1 MSAFVVQDET
11 INQVVRFLWLHRDPR
26 GGTEP
31 RFLVKQAGY
40 DLNTPEDRER
50 LASAMFALNVE
61 AVNQRYGPDQA
72 QRFRPLDFH
81 YSEGIPTT
89 PVATLKLL
97 GCWFYQCSEGDVP
110 ETELYQLMY
119 QVERS
124 IAYQIVTSS
133 AEYDRAP
140 WGH

>member
-11 INQVVRFLWLHRDPR
+11 INQVVRFLWLHRDDR
-26 GGTEP
+26 GTNEP
-31 RFLVKQAGY
+31 LFLVKQAGY
-40 DLNTPEDRER
+40 DVSTREGRER

-81 YSEGIPTT
+81 YTDGIHTT

-97 GCWFYQCSEGDVP
+97 GCWFYQCSEGNVP
-110 ETELYQLMY
+110 ETELYELMY
-119 QVERS
+119 QVERA
-124 IAYQIVTSS
+124 IAYQIVTRS
-133 AEYDRAP
+133 AEYDKAP
-140 WGH
+140 WGR